1 MCQAD
6 EMFNFLLKLA
16 KVSSAISKSEGH
28 VRFGVDG
35 AGEFQILIAF
45 RSFGLGLIAGCSG
58 LQMAR

>member
-6 EMFNFLLKLA
+6 EMFNFLLELA

-35 AGEFQILIAF
+35 AGEFQLVA
-45 RSFGLGLIAGCSG
+45 SCSSR
-58 LQMAR
+58 APA